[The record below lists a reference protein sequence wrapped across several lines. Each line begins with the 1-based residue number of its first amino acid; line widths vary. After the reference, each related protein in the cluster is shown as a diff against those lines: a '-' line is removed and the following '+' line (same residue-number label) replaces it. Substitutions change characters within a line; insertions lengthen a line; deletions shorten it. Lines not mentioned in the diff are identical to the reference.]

1 MEYDSKKVARQVA
14 LSLNNTP
21 MGAGKRKSAHFKED
35 LWTLKYLPGFKWFH
49 LKQKLSKLMLMGGLM
64 AQGVSLCRVCVC
76 FPLEGLEKRLQA
88 ERLKAEL
95 EQGRKTADYF
105 AAKADH
111 AKKLANATLPST
123 SDGKEGAEAAAPRTK
138 TFRQLGRLEKEAEG
152 VSETALKAMLGV
164 GKDKQKRKS
173 VDSNGGSRKRQAV

>member
-1 MEYDSKKVARQVA
+1 M
-14 LSLNNTP
+14 
-21 MGAGKRKSAHFKED
+21 
-35 LWTLKYLPGFKWFH
+35 
-49 LKQKLSKLMLMGGLM
+49 
-64 AQGVSLCRVCVC
+64 CVC
-76 FPLEGLEKRLQA
+76 FLLEGLEKRLQA

-111 AKKLANATLPST
+111 AKKLANATLPPA

-152 VSETALKAMLGV
+152 VSENSPESHAGCRQGQAKAQV
-164 GKDKQKRKS
+164 
-173 VDSNGGSRKRQAV
+173 SRQQWGIEEAPSGITV